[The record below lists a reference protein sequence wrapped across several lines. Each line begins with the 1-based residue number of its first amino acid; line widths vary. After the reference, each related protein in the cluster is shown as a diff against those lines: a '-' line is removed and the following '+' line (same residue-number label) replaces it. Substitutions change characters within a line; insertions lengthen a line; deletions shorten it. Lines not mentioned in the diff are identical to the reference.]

1 MSILETTHQR
11 KSFALTTVILILL
24 ILLMF
29 MVGMTYLVPPPENG
43 IAVNFGYVDAAS
55 GDLQTSQPK
64 PTISNPQSAPPKT
77 NPETEKVI
85 ETAQEK
91 ILTQDVEESVVI
103 PDKEVKKKI
112 ETPKVVEKKVI
123 EKPKKEVSKPTV
135 SQSTTDALNN
145 MLKGG
150 STSGDNNSNS
160 DGNKTG
166 TGDQGNPNGSKDAKS
181 YYGNGATGTGGNYQL
196 GDRVALKKPKPKYL
210 CNEEGIVVV
219 KVKVDRK
226 GKVTYAQPGERGT
239 TNNAACL
246 LEQAK
251 IAALATTWQEA
262 KGDAPNLQE
271 GFIIY
276 SFSLVN

>member
-11 KSFALTTVILILL
+11 KSFALTTVILVLL
-24 ILLMF
+24 VLLMF
-29 MVGMTYLVPPPENG
+29 IVGMTYLVPPPENG

-64 PTISNPQSAPPKT
+64 PTIPNPQSAPPKT

-91 ILTQDVEESVVI
+91 ILTQDVDESVVI

-123 EKPKKEVSKPTV
+123 EEPKKEVPKPTV

-160 DGNKTG
+160 DGDKTG

-181 YYGNGATGTGGNYQL
+181 YYGNSATGTGGNYQL
-196 GDRVALKKPKPKYL
+196 GDRGARFKPKPKYL
-210 CNEEGIVVV
+210 CNEEGTVVV
-219 KVKVDRK
+219 LVYVDRE

-239 TNNAACL
+239 TNFSKCL

-251 IAALATTWQEA
+251 IAALATTWQD
-262 KGDAPNLQE
+262 KKDAPNLQK